1 MIAPHIAEKLG
12 FYVYAYIDPRDGA
25 IFYVGKG
32 VSNRA
37 FAHLDDRSE
46 SEKVVRIAAI
56 RAAGREPQIDF
67 IAYGLASDDEACR
80 IEAALIDVLPNLTN
94 KVRGIAACRMTLE
107 EAKAHFAAEVAEIT
121 EPALLIRINRLYR
134 STMSALELYEATRG
148 IWVIGADRRQRARLA
163 MPVFNGVVRE
173 VYEIES
179 WHRAATTQYTTRTFR
194 PENIPSRWE
203 FVGRP
208 AGDELRNRYRYKRFE
223 FPQGLQSP
231 IVGVNL

>member
-32 VSNRA
+32 VGNRA

-107 EAKAHFAAEVAEIT
+107 EAKAHFAAEVAAIKAVDSNEK
-121 EPALLIRINRLYR
+121 R
-134 STMSALELYEATRG
+134 
-148 IWVIGADRRQRARLA
+148 RLA
-163 MPVFNGVVRE
+163 DLIFNGVIRE
-173 VYEIES
+173 VYEIEK
-179 WHRAATTQYTTRTFR
+179 WLPAATEKYETRSLLAKS
-194 PENIPSRWE
+194 IPSRWE
-203 FVGRP
+203 FVGRL
-208 AGDELRNRYRYKRFE
+208 ADDELRNRYRYKRFE